1 MTDPKENL
9 IKATCKEQKLTYKQ
23 LGELIGY
30 SEATL
35 NKNAS
40 TNEISKPVQRAIEL
54 YLETLVLKKKLE
66 EYHTL
71 KNSLKELISQIL
83 KENT

>member
-1 MTDPKENL
+1 MANDNL
-9 IKATCKEQKLTYKQ
+9 IKQTCKELNLTYKQ

-40 TNEISKPVQRAIEL
+40 TGEISKAIEVAINL
-54 YLETLVLKKKLE
+54 YLETLRLKKELE
-66 EYHTL
+66 KFELL
-71 KNSLKELISQIL
+71 KSLIQDLARK
-83 KENT
+83 

>member
-1 MTDPKENL
+1 MAKNDENL
-9 IKATCKEQKLTYKQ
+9 IRKTCKELGLTYKQ

-40 TNEISKPVQRAIEL
+40 TGEISKTIEVAINL
-54 YLETLVLKKKLE
+54 YLETLELKKQ
-66 EYHTL
+66 L
-71 KNSLKELISQIL
+71 KQFNLLKEIIKDIS
-83 KENT
+83 K